1 MQELFCHIIIWEV
14 SSVLSGRISCFWFLK
29 VSHVPV
35 RKKKNPFVCAEPLSG
50 NGLVFSVFV
59 YHSHLSVWALYLFL
73 WQRHLYIRML
83 IMQTFFFLMINVN
96 IVHWVTWKCV
106 KGTSSF
112 SFKAIVIVYKLN
124 IDTKMEMWL
133 FSYFSLLSCWFL

>member
-14 SSVLSGRISCFWFLK
+14 SSVLSGRISCFWLLK

-35 RKKKNPFVCAEPLSG
+35 RKKKQNR
-50 NGLVFSVFV
+50 
-59 YHSHLSVWALYLFL
+59 LSVLSPWVVMDWYFPSLSITHTCLPEHFIFSCGKDTSTSGCL
-73 WQRHLYIRML
+73 SCRP
-83 IMQTFFFLMINVN
+83 FFLMINVN

-133 FSYFSLLSCWFL
+133 FSYFSLLSCKFL